1 MRKSCIFALTL
12 AIVAVSCQK
21 DYEGFGDISQCP
33 ELQEVIDKIN
43 DSPEIDD
50 DLLLATLQ
58 TTGMVA
64 IDSYRQKNNGAWKG
78 SKSYDSASS
87 TILCFENEAYLYSRL
102 MNDPIE
108 CFGPY
113 PLRYDAKTNT
123 IYTQSIIHPN
133 EEFKAVVKYFD
144 GEIVI
149 LDGLFMPEHDM
160 YNDDYAEYR
169 YIVTYSL
176 DKEMREN
183 YEELL

>member
-1 MRKSCIFALTL
+1 M
-12 AIVAVSCQK
+12 
-21 DYEGFGDISQCP
+21 
-33 ELQEVIDKIN
+33 
-43 DSPEIDD
+43 
-50 DLLLATLQ
+50 
-58 TTGMVA
+58 
-64 IDSYRQKNNGAWKG
+64 
-78 SKSYDSASS
+78 
-87 TILCFENEAYLYSRL
+87 
-102 MNDPIE
+102 
-108 CFGPY
+108 
-113 PLRYDAKTNT
+113 RYDAKTNT